1 MAAKKLERAPRQR
14 APNGAGSVYW
24 DEQRQGYVGSISLGS
39 RPDGSRIRPVV
50 LGRTATEAWE
60 KLDVLKH
67 EVDSG
72 IDPSRNYTVADAA
85 HDFLANGTRRLA
97 QKSIDDLRYH
107 VETRIIPSLGDV
119 RLKRLRADQVDTWL
133 NDMAAD
139 MAASSIKKRLS
150 TLRQIIRFAE
160 ARGRVER
167 NVAKLVD
174 PPRGTPG
181 RPSKALDL
189 AQIRALLAASQ
200 GKPIGAYIAISALT
214 GIRTEEARPLEWR
227 HLHLNPVKSQT
238 CSCGHVHDHDLPP
251 HVEVWRSVREGGDTK
266 TPKSRRTSA
275 LPQLVIDLLRDHQV
289 RQRQWRAVHGWKSV
303 GIVYVFG
310 TRHDT
315 VPHAQVIR
323 KQFRDVVAKAEI
335 AGSWTPRELR
345 HTYVSILSDRGA
357 PIELIADLVGHK
369 DIATTRMVYRH
380 QLRPVITGGAELI
393 DDAMSDWTWDL
404 KGQNIG

>member
-1 MAAKKLERAPRQR
+1 MAAKKLEQAPRQR

-24 DEQRQGYVGSISLGS
+24 DEQRQGYVGSLSLGS

-50 LGRTATEAWE
+50 LGRTATEAWA

-72 IDPSRNYTVADAA
+72 IDPGKKYTVADAA
-85 HDFLANGTRRLA
+85 HDFLANGTRQLA
-97 QKSIDDLRYH
+97 QNSIDDLRYH
-107 VETRIIPSLGDV
+107 VETRIIPGLGDI
-119 RLKRLRADQVDTWL
+119 RLKRLRADEVDSWL
-133 NDMAAD
+133 NEMAGD

-174 PPRGTPG
+174 PPRGHQG

-189 AQIRALLAASQ
+189 AQIRALLVASA

-227 HLHLNPVKSQT
+227 HLHLNPVKGQQ
-238 CSCGHVHDHDLPP
+238 CSCGRIHDHDLPP

-289 RQRQWRAVHGWKSV
+289 RQQQWRALHGWKSV
-303 GIVYVFG
+303 GIIYVFG

-315 VPHAQVIR
+315 VQHAQVIR
-323 KQFRDVVAKAEI
+323 KQFRDVVAKA
-335 AGSWTPRELR
+335 GSPGRGHRGNCATPTCRSCPTTAR
-345 HTYVSILSDRGA
+345 RSSSSPISSGTRTSPPPGWCTDISSSPSSPVA
-357 PIELIADLVGHK
+357 P
-369 DIATTRMVYRH
+369 
-380 QLRPVITGGAELI
+380 
-393 DDAMSDWTWDL
+393 S
-404 KGQNIG
+404 